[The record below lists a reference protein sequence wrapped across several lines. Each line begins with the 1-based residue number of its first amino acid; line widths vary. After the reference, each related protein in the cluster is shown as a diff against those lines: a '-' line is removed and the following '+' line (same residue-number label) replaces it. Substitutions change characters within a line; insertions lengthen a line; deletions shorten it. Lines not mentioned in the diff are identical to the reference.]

1 MLAEQELTYQ
11 IRAAVFEVSRVL
23 GGGFLEKVYERA
35 LLKELLLRGLS
46 ARSQVPLAVQYKG
59 ETVGE
64 YIADIVVE
72 DRILLEL
79 KAQTDL
85 STIHEA
91 QLINYLHASGTK
103 VGLLIN
109 FTVPKAAIK
118 RFLV

>member
-1 MLAEQELTYQ
+1 MLEEQELSYQ
-11 IRAAVFEVSRVL
+11 IRAAVFEVYRVL

-35 LLKELLLRGLS
+35 LLKELFLRGLS

-59 ETVGE
+59 DTVGE
-64 YIADIVVE
+64 YMADIVVE

-85 STIHEA
+85 TDVHAA
-91 QLINYLHASGTK
+91 QLINYLRASGK
-103 VGLLIN
+103 RVGLLVN
-109 FTVPKAAIK
+109 FTTPKAMIK

>member
-35 LLKELLLRGLS
+35 LLKELSLRGLE
-46 ARSQVPLAVQYKG
+46 ARNQVPLAVRYKG

-64 YIADIVVE
+64 YMADIVVE
-72 DRILLEL
+72 DRVLLEL
-79 KAQTDL
+79 KAQADL
-85 STIHEA
+85 SDVYSA
-91 QLINYLHASGTK
+91 QLINYLHASGK
-103 VGLLIN
+103 RVGLLIN
-109 FTVPKAAIK
+109 FTVPKATVK

>member
-1 MLAEQELTYQ
+1 MLAEQALTYQ

-35 LLKELLLRGLS
+35 LLKELSLRGLS

-64 YIADIVVE
+64 YVADIVVE

-79 KAQTDL
+79 KAQAGLADV
-85 STIHEA
+85 HAA
-91 QLINYLHASGTK
+91 QLINYLRASGK
-103 VGLLIN
+103 RVGLLVN
-109 FTVPKAAIK
+109 FTVPKATIK
-118 RFLV
+118 RYLV